1 MRVCHLT
8 PLFQCDRCNNHLI
21 LMIYNWFY
29 MKNCRTFLLLLC
41 LIALLNSCQT
51 GVESYING
59 ISIGNMDSS
68 LCVSDFFKRAQL
80 IGIQEDSSC
89 FIGDIEKIKVSENDY
104 FVLSDMSKQ
113 LTKVD
118 KDGRCL
124 CTLKRVGNGH
134 DEYILI
140 SDYDM
145 NDSLIYILCYPNK
158 IIVTDLSLNIQEII
172 EIKQPASRLCCRGK
186 FVYLYDDISRKLYAL
201 TEHRKMELLHEE
213 TPMPSALKENSDIFY
228 KTKSSMYYIAEGS
241 DVLYKID
248 NGNTLDSVVVLDYKN
263 KDKVIKRFSENK
275 MLSYDERIHISCPI
289 VKSII
294 EQDDHLLIIYN
305 FGPNICACVVSLSDY
320 SLLEDGWIKGT
331 SCIPMIQSSGIVLAK
346 GFITTEKCP
355 VDTTEISV
363 KILHELD
370 KKNGCLVVVK
380 YE

>member
-1 MRVCHLT
+1 
-8 PLFQCDRCNNHLI
+8 
-21 LMIYNWFY
+21 
-29 MKNCRTFLLLLC
+29 MKKSKAILLLLC
-41 LIALLNSCQT
+41 LIALLNSCHT
-51 GVESYING
+51 GVRSYVNE
-59 ISIGNMDSS
+59 ISIGDMDSS
-68 LCVSDFFKRAQL
+68 VCVSDFFKRAQL

-89 FIGDIEKIKVSENDY
+89 FIGDIEKIKVSKNDY

-213 TPMPSALKENSDIFY
+213 TPMPSTLKEHSDIFY
-228 KTKSSMYYIAEGS
+228 KTKSSLYYIAEGS
-241 DVLYKID
+241 DVLYKIN
-248 NGNTLDSVVVLDYKN
+248 NGKTLDSVVVLDYKD

-294 EQDDHLLIIYN
+294 EQDDHLLILYN
-305 FGPNICACVVSLSDY
+305 FGPNMCACVVSSSDY
-320 SLLEDGWIKGT
+320 SLLEDGWIKGY
-331 SCIPMIQSSGIVLAK
+331 SCIPIIQSGGIVLAK

-363 KILHELD
+363 TFLHELD
-370 KKNGCLVVVK
+370 KKNGNLVVIK